1 MNFFGHSVLAR
12 EERDAR
18 GFLLGSMLPDFFGMV
33 RARPLALPGGE
44 LGDGI
49 AHHLRVD
56 DAFHGAPTFLE
67 LVSVTS
73 ASLEARGVRRG
84 SARAVGH
91 VGTELVLDLLL
102 AEDRDAVQAYHDA
115 LHAELDGLDLAPDA
129 HARLDG
135 LLTRLRAFDSP
146 IDPSPRALAK
156 RLESAFSAR
165 PRLAL
170 DAEAVRAVEE
180 ELVTLEERVFSRGR
194 ALLDEVRLRMRR
206 G

>member
-91 VGTELVLDLLL
+91 VGTELVLD
-102 AEDRDAVQAYHDA
+102 RGGQQ
-115 LHAELDGLDLAPDA
+115 GLDT
-129 HARLDG
+129 G
-135 LLTRLRAFDSP
+135 
-146 IDPSPRALAK
+146 
-156 RLESAFSAR
+156 
-165 PRLAL
+165 
-170 DAEAVRAVEE
+170 
-180 ELVTLEERVFSRGR
+180 
-194 ALLDEVRLRMRR
+194 
-206 G
+206 